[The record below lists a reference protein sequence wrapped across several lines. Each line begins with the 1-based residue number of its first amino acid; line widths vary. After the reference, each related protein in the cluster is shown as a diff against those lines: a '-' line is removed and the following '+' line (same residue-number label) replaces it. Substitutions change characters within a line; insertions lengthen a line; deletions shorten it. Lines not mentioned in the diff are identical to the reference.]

1 VPASGRW
8 KKQKKAHKSSGSTK
22 PSDEHLLSPQDAET
36 PPSGGGQKDT
46 SSNSNGNGKDKD
58 STGKKDDGDDEKRSS
73 MTMFNLVFF
82 LKPRNDEVK
91 DLVEALYVNIVKK
104 ANKAF
109 KYSQQHSDFVWK
121 ESKRIL
127 VAKDKARE
135 ERKCRLSLSFVI

>member
-8 KKQKKAHKSSGSTK
+8 KKQKKTHKSSQISK
-22 PSDEHLLSPQDAET
+22 PSDEHLLSPQDAEN
-36 PPSGGGQKDT
+36 T
-46 SSNSNGNGKDKD
+46 SSAGVGKDSASNNSANGKEKET
-58 STGKKDDGDDEKRSS
+58 SAKKDEADDEKRSS

-82 LKPRNDEVK
+82 VKPRNDEVK
-91 DLVEALYVNIVKK
+91 ELVDALYTNIVKK

-135 ERKCRLSLSFVI
+135 ERK